1 MTNIQKLAA
10 LFERIDKL
18 DDDTDGRAVDAA
30 VGLKL
35 AEMMNNNE
43 EVLAAVT
50 GDAIENAEGSFD
62 MQLLIAPHEGNF
74 FFMVYPDK
82 EIAAAMGTGYT
93 MCRIEELLRLVDKT
107 PQMRGIQLI
116 LSVDP
121 DTHKFV
127 TGQISRTMIAVAL
140 ESAPAEY
147 LRG

>member
-1 MTNIQKLAA
+1 MTDIQKLAA
-10 LFERIDKL
+10 LFEKVSSL
-18 DDDTDGRAVDAA
+18 SDDTDGRAVDVA
-30 VGLKL
+30 VGMKL
-35 AEMMNNNE
+35 AEMIKNNE

-50 GDAIENAEGSFD
+50 GDAVENSDGGFD

-74 FFMVYPDK
+74 FFMVFPDTDV
-82 EIAAAMGTGYT
+82 AAAMGTGYT
-93 MCRIEELLRLVDKT
+93 MCRVEELLRLVNRT

-140 ESAPAEY
+140 ESAQQI
-147 LRG
+147 